1 MDRKGLFSID
11 ALLAVTLLSL
21 VFMSFMNLYEG
32 RNQAAQLT
40 GARLEAKMVGEKLA
54 AAINAVYAGGENFEL
69 LVNLPENLG
78 GYSYRVTFYPTERQ
92 VLVENLSVWG
102 VVRVTVPFENVR
114 IFDNLTG
121 ENFLES
127 GTFENALRVRWVENE
142 IWGDWIWVVRT

>member
-32 RNQAAQLT
+32 RNQAAQLM

-78 GYSYRVTFYPTERQ
+78 SYSYRVTFYPTERL
-92 VLVENLSVWG
+92 VLVENLSAWG

-114 IFDNLTG
+114 TYDNLTG
-121 ENFLES
+121 DNFLES
-127 GTFENALRVRWVENE
+127 GTFEDALRVRWVENE
-142 IWGDWIWVVRT
+142 TWGNWIWVVRT